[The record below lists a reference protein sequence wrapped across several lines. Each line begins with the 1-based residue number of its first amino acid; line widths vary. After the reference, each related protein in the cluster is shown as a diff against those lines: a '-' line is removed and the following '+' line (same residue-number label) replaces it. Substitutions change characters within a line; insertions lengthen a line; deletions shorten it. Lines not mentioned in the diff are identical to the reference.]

1 MFEYEHNSKFNASPE
16 TRAQLVSEIDGD
28 EFHMSPLPGKIML
41 NDVEGIITASQGKSL
56 DDIEELIIKANS
68 QIPEKI
74 IHEMFVDLAAFIST
88 DPKIPDASKK
98 YITTDVPCITTDD
111 SRDEIIHKI
120 VHNSGSSEASLLTIY
135 ASRLMDRI
143 DWLPFVKAALERNP
157 VCFSELEGKSIEEVY
172 KLLVEMTN
180 QSIYDD
186 KRLALPDEV
195 WNFGRGDGI
204 EKALVMADII
214 VQNDKSADI
223 SIVADNKKISLTY
236 NKKDYFFESEKK
248 FKKSI
253 LIKGREYKII

>member
-1 MFEYEHNSKFNASPE
+1 M
-16 TRAQLVSEIDGD
+16 
-28 EFHMSPLPGKIML
+28 
-41 NDVEGIITASQGKSL
+41 
-56 DDIEELIIKANS
+56 
-68 QIPEKI
+68 
-74 IHEMFVDLAAFIST
+74 
-88 DPKIPDASKK
+88 
-98 YITTDVPCITTDD
+98 
-111 SRDEIIHKI
+111 
-120 VHNSGSSEASLLTIY
+120 LTIY

-236 NKKDYFFESEKK
+236 NKKDYIFESEKK